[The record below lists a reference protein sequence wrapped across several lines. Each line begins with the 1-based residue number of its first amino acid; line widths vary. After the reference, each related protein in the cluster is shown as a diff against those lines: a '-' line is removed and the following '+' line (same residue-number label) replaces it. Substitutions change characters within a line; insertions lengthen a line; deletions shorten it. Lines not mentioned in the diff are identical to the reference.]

1 MMQHTLRP
9 LYRQR
14 GAALII
20 GLIFLVILTL
30 VGVTAMQTTTLEE
43 HIAGNN
49 RDRNVAFQAAEVVL
63 RDGERDIVCSN
74 AAGTGA
80 CTRTVPISGL
90 SGFDNNCTSG
100 LCYSGRTDGL
110 FRASASDPW
119 KPAWQAFSMTVAP
132 SVPYGNYT
140 KAVAINSLASP
151 PRYLIEGFRKWPPG
165 SSSWRYYYR
174 ITALAVGANN
184 NTQVNLQEVF
194 VP

>member
-1 MMQHTLRP
+1 MQHTLCP
-9 LYRQR
+9 LHKQR

-30 VGVTAMQTTTLEE
+30 VEVTAMQTTTLEE

-49 RDRNVAFQAAEVVL
+49 RDRNVAFQAAEAML

-80 CTRTVPISGL
+80 CTRAVPISGI
-90 SGFDNNCTSG
+90 SGFDQNCTNG

-110 FRASASDPW
+110 FQASDGSW
-119 KPAWQAFSMTVAP
+119 KPAWQAFSMTAAP

-140 KAVAINSLASP
+140 NAVAINSLASQ
-151 PRYLIEGFRKWPPG
+151 PRYLIEAFRKWPPG
-165 SSSWRYYYR
+165 SNGWRYYYR
-174 ITALAVGANN
+174 ITALAVGTNN
-184 NTQVNLQEVF
+184 NTQVNLQEIF